1 MITKYQK
8 AINQIDDF
16 FEYRYLHL
24 TNEEIKKEVMGIIDN
39 LNKEICER

>member
-1 MITKYQK
+1 MLEKYQK

-24 TNEEIKKEVMGIIDN
+24 TNEEIKREVMDIIDN
-39 LNKEICER
+39 LSKEICER